1 MAEGEEVIL
10 LDVLPSTFGM
20 RVKIALAEKGIKYQ
34 YKEDNLFDKSPLLLQ
49 MNHPVHKMIPVLI
62 HNGKSICE
70 SLVILHYID
79 ETWKDKLPL
88 LPSDPF
94 HRSQARFWADFID
107 KRIYDSG
114 KRILMNKGEVREAA
128 KEEMIGCLKIL
139 EGELG
144 DKLSFGGETFGFL
157 DTVLLPYYCWFFSYE
172 ACGEF
177 SIEAECPKLMA
188 WVQRCKERESVSK
201 SPTDPLIVYEF
212 VLQLRKMGGLE

>member
-1 MAEGEEVIL
+1 MAEEEEVIL
-10 LDVLPSTFGM
+10 LDVLPSAFGM
-20 RVKIALAEKGIKYQ
+20 RVRIALAEKGIKYQ
-34 YKEDNLFDKSPLLLQ
+34 YNEDNLFDKSPLILQ
-49 MNHPVHKMIPVLI
+49 MNPVHKMIPVLI
-62 HNGKSICE
+62 HNGKPICA

-79 ETWKDKLPL
+79 KTWRDKPPL

-94 HRSQARFWADFID
+94 HRSQA
-107 KRIYDSG
+107 SG

-139 EGELG
+139 GELG
-144 DKLSFGGETFGFL
+144 DKLYFGGETIGFL
-157 DTVLLPYYCWFFSYE
+157 ETVLLPYYCWFFSYE

-201 SPTDPLIVYEF
+201 SLTDPLNS
-212 VLQLRKMGGLE
+212 L